1 MQAMNEFMVIQG
13 RQLKKSDIHFIRQL
27 IQDNPS
33 WHRTRISK
41 EICKHWNWRRP
52 NGQLK
57 DMACRSM
64 LRKMQDLELVTLP
77 KPLRSGHY
85 QRKII
90 ESPHET
96 TPIRGPLSALR
107 PIRLIETHS
116 NRNDDDLFCHLL
128 NRYHYLGLR
137 ATFVGENLRYLA
149 YDIHNRP
156 LGCLLFGSAA
166 WKTQPRDTYIGWDA
180 STRKQNL
187 PMLTNNTRFLV
198 LPWVQVKCLASH
210 LLSLSL
216 KQLNHDWESRYGHS
230 IALVETFVDTTRF
243 RGTCYK
249 AANWIHVGQ
258 TKGRSRQDRHTNMK
272 VPIKDI
278 YLYSLMADF
287 RRKLR
292 EQKS

>member
-1 MQAMNEFMVIQG
+1 MTAMNEFMVIQG
-13 RQLKKSDIHFIRQL
+13 RQLKNSDIDFIRQL
-27 IQDNPS
+27 IQDNSS
-33 WHRTRISK
+33 WNRTGISK
-41 EICKHWNWRRP
+41 KICTHWDWRRP

-57 DMACRSM
+57 DMACRTM
-64 LRKMQDLELVTLP
+64 LRKLQARELITLP
-77 KPLRSGHY
+77 KPLHSGHH

-90 ESPHET
+90 EIPHATE
-96 TPIRGPLSALR
+96 PVQDPLSALR
-107 PIRLIETHS
+107 PIRLTETHS
-116 NRNDDDLFCHLL
+116 SRNDDDLFCYLL

-137 ATFVGENLRYLA
+137 ATFVGENIRYLA
-149 YDIHNRP
+149 YDIHGRP

-166 WKTQPRDTYIGWDA
+166 WKTQPRDTYIGWNA

-230 IALVETFVDTTRF
+230 ISLVETFVDTTRF
-243 RGTCYK
+243 RGACYK

-258 TKGRSRQDRHTNMK
+258 TKGRSRQDRHTKMN
-272 VPIKDI
+272 VPVKDI
-278 YLYSLMADF
+278 YLYPLTANF
-287 RRKLR
+287 RRKLCD
-292 EQKS
+292 Q